1 VAGQVD
7 VRFDRVE
14 SLPFCNSPSMT
25 INATRTIGFL
35 PADIRRS
42 SPGPFDAP
50 MDESDSLLASNTAEN
65 YMSLN
70 HDDDGTGDQE
80 LHLRLQSKYVVVI
93 LSS

>member
-1 VAGQVD
+1 
-7 VRFDRVE
+7 
-14 SLPFCNSPSMT
+14 
-25 INATRTIGFL
+25 
-35 PADIRRS
+35 
-42 SPGPFDAP
+42 